1 MRASIIQI
9 GNSKG
14 IRLPKAII
22 DQYNIQGEMEIILN
36 EHDITL
42 KPIKKVREGWEEAF
56 KEMRSNGDDHLL
68 IDDVFEDEI
77 FDQ

>member
-14 IRLPKAII
+14 LRLPKSII
-22 DQYNIQGEMEIILN
+22 EKYNIQGEMEIILN

-42 KPIKKVREGWEEAF
+42 KPIIKAREGWEEAF
-56 KEMRSNGDDHLL
+56 KQMHANGDDHLI

-77 FDQ
+77 FD